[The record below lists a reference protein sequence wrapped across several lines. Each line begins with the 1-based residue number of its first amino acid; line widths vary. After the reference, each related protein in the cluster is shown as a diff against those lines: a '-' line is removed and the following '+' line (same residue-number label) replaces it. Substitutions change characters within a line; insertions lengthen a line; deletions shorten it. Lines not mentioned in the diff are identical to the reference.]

1 MADMD
6 MRREEDEMK
15 GIEVPEMKD
24 TRTMSPSS
32 NTCDLFYSTS
42 AASSPARS
50 FQAED
55 SLGTKDPATGM
66 ILIEYDYLPSS
77 SGHRAP
83 PLPPRE
89 SPRAPSSSCS
99 ESCSWE
105 FSPAPDG
112 RMRTRS
118 ERERVTRFNLHTQ
131 GVEFLVRVETGNI
144 SRSRIE
150 VSGSF
155 LREVIVPGMPRYN
168 KYSQVF
174 IRFNNISRELHI
186 FCRALFRKI
195 RELE

>member
-1 MADMD
+1 MNEEATTCMADMD

-32 NTCDLFYSTS
+32 NTCDPFYSTS

-83 PLPPRE
+83 PSPPARE
-89 SPRAPSSSCS
+89 PSGS
-99 ESCSWE
+99 EFVAQWIVLMGI
-105 FSPAPDG
+105 FS
-112 RMRTRS
+112 RTRRTD
-118 ERERVTRFNLHTQ
+118 ENE
-131 GVEFLVRVETGNI
+131 
-144 SRSRIE
+144 
-150 VSGSF
+150 
-155 LREVIVPGMPRYN
+155 
-168 KYSQVF
+168 
-174 IRFNNISRELHI
+174 IRA
-186 FCRALFRKI
+186 RASYPI
-195 RELE
+195 

>member
-1 MADMD
+1 MDIYMNEEATARMADMD
-6 MRREEDEMK
+6 KRREEGEMK

-32 NTCDLFYSTS
+32 NTCDPFYSTS

-77 SGHRAP
+77 SGHRARAP
-83 PLPPRE
+83 PSLSPARE
-89 SPRAPSSSCS
+89 SPRAPSSSRS
-99 ESCSWE
+99 ESYSWE

-118 ERERVTRFNLHTQ
+118 KRERVTRFNLHIQ

-150 VSGSF
+150 VSGAF
-155 LREVIVPGMPRYN
+155 LRGVIVPDMPRHN
-168 KYSQVF
+168 TIWPS
-174 IRFNNISRELHI
+174 IH
-186 FCRALFRKI
+186 KI
-195 RELE
+195 